1 MKNRYRTG
9 SGSDRNKDSTSAV
22 HIALRVGRFVTNE
35 ISNRDDEL
43 SHCPGLYPLP
53 VRTELYGVVSR
64 SC

>member
-1 MKNRYRTG
+1 MKNRYRNG

-22 HIALRVGRFVTNE
+22 QIALRVGGFVTNE

-43 SHCPGLYPLP
+43 SHYPGRYRSRF
-53 VRTELYGVVSR
+53 RTELYGVVSR